1 MSEDMHKAGSA
12 DEKHSCVGSG
22 EAVIAEVKRRGRPPK
37 SKTVSTVK
45 DVEERDTEADVAK
58 KKPGRPRKQPS
69 AEQVAGGGVIEHHED
84 DHKHCSDSDTGAAEP
99 KKKQGRAPKDK
110 VSKATVSNE
119 EVDALAE
126 TLEQISI
133 EDNRYFGHPIP
144 GMSYRRG
151 LGGGTI
157 QKPFNTRPDGTSMW
171 YDNPKAYYPPEFT
184 AKTVR
189 MFPIAVIDEHKKSVI
204 RWGNPLVEYTLEMWN
219 AKLREWD
226 ELYPNLKD
234 KTTGSTPHETE
245 AFRGQQ
251 TRKPEI
257 MMACWEKLS
266 VVVPSRYTGFARE
279 LMENFRVDR
288 YGNVVCLPDSLSA
301 GRANNSSLT
310 FFDVD
315 HIFPWCRGGRSGKE
329 NFEAV
334 QNVANR
340 AIKSDNMVQSLN
352 PVDMNCGITL
362 EQLISMVDLVLEN
375 YSQERLTT
383 RSWLEKI
390 LSWLTTSPVNKASFT
405 DFQKEVGHTT
415 DGRRLIQYF
424 VQRESSQTQA
434 FRGLDSPPKAQAAE
448 GKVHAHEPQAKG
460 DCSAKLIHDPEK
472 ATLQAKFNKHVVEVF
487 GPATISVKDEL
498 KKAGYIWDGS
508 AGRKCW
514 TKRIDSDED
523 AIRERKNLT
532 ELVEEFGMQLKL
544 S

>member
-1 MSEDMHKAGSA
+1 MSKAGSA
-12 DEKHSCVGSG
+12 DEKQSCVGSG

-37 SKTVSTVK
+37 SKAASIEK
-45 DVEERDTEADVAK
+45 DIEERDTEADVAK

-69 AEQVAGGGVIEHHED
+69 PEKAAGGGVIEHHED
-84 DHKHCSDSDTGAAEP
+84 DHKHCSDSDTGAAAEP

-110 VSKATVSNE
+110 VSKATVSSE
-119 EVDALAE
+119 EVDALTE
-126 TLEQISI
+126 SLEQISV
-133 EDNRYFGHPIP
+133 EENRYFGHPIP

-151 LGGGTI
+151 VGGGTI
-157 QKPFNTRPDGTSMW
+157 LKPFNTRPDGTSMW

-189 MFPIAVIDEHKKSVI
+189 MFPIAAIDEHKKSVI

-226 ELYPNLKD
+226 ELYPNIKD

-257 MMACWEKLS
+257 MMACWEKLP

-288 YGNVVCLPDSLSA
+288 YGNVVCLPDSLSG

-315 HIFPWCRGGRSGKE
+315 HIFPWCRGGQSSKE

-340 AIKSDNMVQSLN
+340 TIKSDNMVQSLN

-362 EQLISMVDLVLEN
+362 EQLISMIDLVLEN
-375 YSQERLTT
+375 YNQQRNTT

-390 LSWLTTSPVNKASFT
+390 LSWLTTSPVNKASFS
-405 DFQKEVGHTT
+405 DFQKEVGRTT

-424 VQRESSQTQA
+424 VQREGSQTQA
-434 FRGLDSPPKAQAAE
+434 LLGIDSPPKAQAAG
-448 GKVHAHEPQAKG
+448 GKVHSHEDQAKG
-460 DCSAKLIHDPEK
+460 DCSPKLIHDPEK

-487 GPATISVKDEL
+487 GSATMSVKDEL
-498 KKAGYIWDGS
+498 KRAGYLWDSS

-514 TKRIDSDED
+514 TKRIDSDVD

-532 ELVEEFGMQLKL
+532 ELVEEFCMQLKL